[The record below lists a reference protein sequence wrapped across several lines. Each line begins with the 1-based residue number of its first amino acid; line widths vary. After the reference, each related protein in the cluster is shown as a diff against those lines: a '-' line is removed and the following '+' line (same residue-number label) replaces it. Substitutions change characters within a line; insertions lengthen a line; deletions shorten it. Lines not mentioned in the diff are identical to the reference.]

1 MKTMPNGRKYN
12 EIGRSGWMLLFL
24 IGVLCLGCQTSP
36 QQKETALSHMRLGD
50 SLLQEGKS
58 AQALGE
64 LLKAQE
70 LDPDD
75 PQIHNVLGVVYLE
88 KGMTA
93 QAAEQFQKA
102 LALDPKYVEVR
113 NNLGIAYL
121 RAGKTQEA
129 IREFTLAV
137 ESPVYTTPH
146 FAYYNLGQ
154 AYLELKDYE
163 KARANFNESL
173 KLSPQYS
180 LSYYGLGL
188 TWKAVQNW
196 EQAAEAFKKTIEY
209 APRFAPGHF
218 ELGEVLV
225 LLNEKSLARLAFQE
239 VIQLVPDSELA
250 RKAKE
255 KLKELK

>member
-1 MKTMPNGRKYN
+1 MPNSVKGFHLGR
-12 EIGRSGWMLLFL
+12 RGWMLLFL
-24 IGVLCLGCQTSP
+24 IGLLCWGCQTSP
-36 QQKETALSHMRLGD
+36 QQKETALSHMRMGD
-50 SLLQEGKS
+50 SLLQEGKPT
-58 AQALGE
+58 QALGE
-64 LLKAQE
+64 LLKATE

-88 KGMTA
+88 KGMML

-102 LALDPKYVEVR
+102 LALDPKYIEVR

-121 RAGKTQEA
+121 RSGKIQEA
-129 IREFTLAV
+129 IKELNLAV
-137 ESPVYTTPH
+137 ESPLYTTPQ

-154 AYLELKDYE
+154 AYLALQDYE
-163 KARANFNESL
+163 KARANFIESL

-188 TWKAVQNW
+188 TWKAVENW
-196 EQAAEAFKKTIEY
+196 ELAAEAFKKTIEY

-218 ELGEVLV
+218 ELGEVLA

-239 VIQLVPDSELA
+239 VIQLVPDSEQA
-250 RKAKE
+250 KKAKE

>member
-1 MKTMPNGRKYN
+1 MPKVRNDCKTGR
-12 EIGRSGWMLLFL
+12 RGWMLWLL
-24 IGVLCLGCQTSP
+24 IGLLGLGCQATP
-36 QQKETALSHMRLGD
+36 QKKETALSHMRLGD
-50 SLLQEGKS
+50 SLLKEGKPT
-58 AQALGE
+58 QALGE

-88 KGMTA
+88 KGMTL

-102 LALDPKYVEVR
+102 LALDPKYIEVR

-121 RAGKTQEA
+121 RSGKIQEA
-129 IREFTLAV
+129 IKELNLAV
-137 ESPVYTTPH
+137 ESPLYTTPQ

-154 AYLELKDYE
+154 AYLALQEYE
-163 KARANFNESL
+163 KARANYSESL

-209 APRFAPGHF
+209 APRFAPGHY
-218 ELGEVLV
+218 ELGEALV

-239 VIQLVPDSELA
+239 VIQLAPDSEQA

>member
-1 MKTMPNGRKYN
+1 MFHSIKPIR
-12 EIGRSGWMLLFL
+12 IGRRGWIAGVL
-24 IGVLCLGCQTSP
+24 IGVLLLGCQTSP
-36 QQKETALSHMRLGD
+36 QRKEEALSHMRLGD
-50 SLLQEGKS
+50 SLLQEGKPT
-58 AQALGE
+58 QALGE
-64 LLKAQE
+64 LLKAVE

-88 KGMTA
+88 KGMPV
-93 QAAEQFQKA
+93 QAVGHFQKA

-121 RAGKTQEA
+121 RVGKIQEA
-129 IREFTLAV
+129 IRELNLAV
-137 ESPVYTTPH
+137 ASPVYTTPQ

-154 AYLELKDYE
+154 AYLALQDYE
-163 KARANFNESL
+163 QARANYLESL

-188 TWKAVQNW
+188 TWKGTKSW
-196 EQAAEAFKKTIEY
+196 EQAAEAFKKAVEY
-209 APRFAPGHF
+209 APRFAPAHL
-218 ELGEVLV
+218 ELGEVLIR
-225 LLNEKSLARLAFQE
+225 LNEPSLARLAFQE
-239 VIQLVPDSELA
+239 VIQLAPDSEQA

>member
-1 MKTMPNGRKYN
+1 MTNSIKGINRGW
-12 EIGRSGWMLLFL
+12 SGGMLLFL
-24 IGVLCLGCQTSP
+24 VGVLCWGCQTSP
-36 QQKETALSHMRLGD
+36 QQREAAMSHMRLGD
-50 SLLQEGKS
+50 SLLQEGKPS
-58 AQALGE
+58 QALGE

-88 KGMTA
+88 KGMA
-93 QAAEQFQKA
+93 VQAAEQFQKA

-121 RAGKTQEA
+121 RSGKIQEA
-129 IREFTLAV
+129 IRELNLAI
-137 ESPVYTTPH
+137 ESPVYTTPQ

-154 AYLELKDYE
+154 AYLALQDYE
-163 KARANFNESL
+163 KARANFSEAL

-209 APRFAPGHF
+209 APRFTPGHF
-218 ELGEVLV
+218 ELGEVLILV
-225 LLNEKSLARLAFQE
+225 NEKSLARLAFQE
-239 VIQLVPDSELA
+239 VIQLAPDSELA
-250 RKAKE
+250 KKAKE
-255 KLKELK
+255 RLKELK

>member
-1 MKTMPNGRKYN
+1 MPNSIKGFHR
-12 EIGRSGWMLLFL
+12 GGSGWALWLL
-24 IGVLCLGCQTSP
+24 IGMLCWGCQTSP
-36 QQKETALSHMRLGD
+36 QQKETALSHMRMGD
-50 SLLQEGKS
+50 SLLQEGKPT
-58 AQALGE
+58 QALGE
-64 LLKAQE
+64 LLKAAE

-88 KGMTA
+88 KGMTL

-102 LALDPKYVEVR
+102 LALDPKYIEVR

-121 RAGKTQEA
+121 RAGKIQEA
-129 IREFTLAV
+129 IKELNLAV
-137 ESPVYTTPH
+137 ESPLYTTPQ

-154 AYLELKDYE
+154 AYLALQDYE
-163 KARANFNESL
+163 KARANYTESL

-188 TWKAVQNW
+188 TWKAVENW

-225 LLNEKSLARLAFQE
+225 RLNEKSLARLAFQE
-239 VIQLVPDSELA
+239 VLQLVPDSDQA

-255 KLKELK
+255 RLKELK